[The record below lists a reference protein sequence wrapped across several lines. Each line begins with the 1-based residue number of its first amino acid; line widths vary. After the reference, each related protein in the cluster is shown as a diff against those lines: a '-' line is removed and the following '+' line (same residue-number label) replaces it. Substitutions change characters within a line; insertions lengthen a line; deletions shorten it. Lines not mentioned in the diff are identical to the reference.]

1 MLQSKVCSE
10 GAETV
15 VSLPHLYHT
24 QALAIGVVQ
33 IVAHG
38 TLHAPRRWIVANHEA
53 VVLAGCR
60 DVQKSSG
67 RACAQPDVH
76 CKGQNPTS
84 PTSDP
89 SHDMYCLEEA

>member
-1 MLQSKVCSE
+1 MLQSKVCSD

-33 IVAHG
+33 IVTHC
-38 TLHAPRRWIVANHEA
+38 TLHAPRRWIAANHR
-53 VVLAGCR
+53 VNVLARCR
-60 DVQKSSG
+60 DVHKSSG
-67 RACAQPDVH
+67 RACAQPDEY